1 MKEAIDVH
9 KVFADYFKGAEPLA
23 YAVSRTLADGSICL
37 DLGSFKKSIEDN
49 DESWQVNP
57 FREEAGTFD
66 EIINNDQFITH
77 KKNELKPFV
86 IQNGKIY
93 LHRYFNYETQIID
106 NIKRLGKNLKIIT
119 GGPGTGKTYS
129 VATEL
134 VKLLEKGKDLKI
146 AMAAPTGKA
155 AARMEESIRKFTGDP
170 DNNLTTEIKE
180 KLNGLKAQTIHR
192 LLGYLRN
199 SVFFKHNEENPLPF
213 DVVVIDEASMI
224 DGAMM
229 AKLLNAIADGT
240 LFYLIGDKDQLASVE
255 AGSVFG
261 DICRAIIDDVEKV
274 DEVEKVEKGM
284 WTGGLVKRLLKN
296 YRAEGKQIVTFSKKL
311 IEGETDFILNYENNN
326 EVVIDKPVDGKF
338 SDELFQ
344 KEALIYKEYIE
355 TSDVKTA
362 LQNLIRV
369 RVLCVTREH
378 DHSVAEANERIE
390 KLLRKKVADPEKFS
404 PKAGFYHNQPIIITK
419 NDYDLGLNNGDV
431 GLVRRDKKGILKAY
445 FEDQDG
451 KVKEHTAGY
460 LNHYETVFAMTIH
473 KSQGSEFDNVV
484 VLLPEKQ
491 ARKLL
496 TRELLYTAVTRAKKK
511 VLVQSTPESLEH
523 CLNNVVS
530 RASGLTERIQ
540 QNK

>member
-1 MKEAIDVH
+1 MMIEPIDVH
-9 KVFADYFKGAEPLA
+9 YKFAEYFKGAEPLA
-23 YAVSRTLADGSICL
+23 WAVSKTLAEGSICL
-37 DLGSFKKSIEDN
+37 DLDSFKKSIEYN
-49 DESWQVNP
+49 DEFWQANP
-57 FREEAGTFD
+57 FREKAGPFD
-66 EIINNDQFITH
+66 NIITNDQFITH
-77 KKNELKPFV
+77 KENELKPFV
-86 IQNGKIY
+86 VKNKKVY
-93 LHRYFNYETQIID
+93 LHRYFTYETQIID
-106 NIKRLGKNLKIIT
+106 NIIRLGQNFKIIT
-119 GGPGTGKTYS
+119 GGPGTGKTYG

-134 VKLLEKGKDLKI
+134 VKLFKENADIKV

-155 AARMEESIRKFTGDP
+155 AARMEESIRKFTDDP
-170 DNNLTTEIKE
+170 DNKLNPLIKE
-180 KLNGLKAQTIHR
+180 KLNGLKGQTIHR

-199 SVFFKHNEENPLPF
+199 SVFFKHNEKNPLPY

-229 AKLLNAIADGT
+229 AKLLNAIADDT

-261 DICRAIIDDVEKV
+261 DICRAKESALLKD
-274 DEVEKVEKGM
+274 KVE
-284 WTGGLVKRLLKN
+284 VKVKN
-296 YRAEGKQIVTFSKKL
+296 YRAEGKHIITFSKKL
-311 IEGETDFILNYENNN
+311 IEGEKDFILNYEIND
-326 EVVIDKPVDGKF
+326 EVVIDKPLDGKF
-338 SDELFQ
+338 SGELFQ
-344 KEALIYKEYIE
+344 KEILLYKEYIE
-355 TSDVKTA
+355 ASDIKTA
-362 LQNLIRV
+362 LQKLNRV

-378 DHSVAEANERIE
+378 DHSVAESNVRIE
-390 KLLRKKVADPEKFS
+390 KLLRKKINDPSEFS

-431 GLVRRDKKGILKAY
+431 GLVRRDEKDVLKAY

-451 KVKEHTAGY
+451 KVKEYPAGY
-460 LNHYETVFAMTIH
+460 LNHYQTVFAMTIH
-473 KSQGSEFDNVV
+473 KSQGSEFDHVV

-530 RASGLTERIQ
+530 RASGLTDRIEKPEKQ
-540 QNK
+540 AK

>member
-1 MKEAIDVH
+1 MTEATDVH
-9 KVFADYFKGAEPLA
+9 KIFARQFRGIEALA

-37 DLGSFKKSIEDN
+37 DLKSFKKSIRNN
-49 DESWQVNP
+49 DESWQANP
-57 FREEAGTFD
+57 FREEAGNVDDMSAEGSFV
-66 EIINNDQFITH
+66 TH
-77 KKNELKPFV
+77 KKDELKPFV
-86 IQNGKIY
+86 LHNGKIY
-93 LHRYFNYETQIID
+93 LHRYFTYETQIID
-106 NIKRLGKNLKIIT
+106 NIKRLGDKFKIIT

-134 VKLLEKGKDLKI
+134 VKLFKENADIKVAL
-146 AMAAPTGKA
+146 AAPTGKA
-155 AARMEESIRKFTGDP
+155 AARMEESIRKFTADP
-170 DNNLTTEIKE
+170 DNKLEPVLKE
-180 KLNGLKAQTIHR
+180 KLNGLKGQTIHR

-199 SVFFKHNEENPLPF
+199 SVFFKHNKENPLPY

-229 AKLLNAIADGT
+229 SKLLNAIGEGT

-261 DICRAIIDDVEKV
+261 DICRARESALLKD
-274 DEVEKVEKGM
+274 KVE
-284 WTGGLVKRLLKN
+284 VKFEN
-296 YRAEGKQIVTFSKKL
+296 FRAEGENIITFSKKL

-326 EVVIDKPVDGKF
+326 EVVIDKPVNGKF
-338 SDELFQ
+338 SDELFE

-355 TSDVKTA
+355 AGDIKTA
-362 LQNLIRV
+362 LQKLNRI

-378 DHSVAEANERIE
+378 DNSVAEANERVA
-390 KLLRKKVADPEKFS
+390 KLLRKGINDPAIFS

-419 NDYDLGLNNGDV
+419 NDYNLGLNNGDV
-431 GLVRRDKKGILKAY
+431 GLIRRDEKGVLKAY
-445 FEDQDG
+445 FEGQDG
-451 KVKEHTAGY
+451 KVKPYPAGY
-460 LNHYETVFAMTIH
+460 LNNYETVFAMTIH

-511 VLVQSTPESLEH
+511 VLVQSIPESMEH
-523 CLNNVVS
+523 CLNHVVS

-540 QNK
+540 DAK